1 MVKGTDLKS
10 VVLSTR
16 RFEPYYHR
24 FGLLAQ
30 LGERETEDLKVLR
43 SIRSQPIFLWGCR
56 SIGRSLALHARGR
69 RIEAAH
75 FHIARLA

>member
-10 VVLSTR
+10 VVLSTS

-43 SIRSQPIFLWGCR
+43 SIRSQPIFLYGDVDQLVD
-56 SIGRSLALHARGR
+56 RSLCMREVGGSKPPISILPG
-69 RIEAAH
+69 
-75 FHIARLA
+75 